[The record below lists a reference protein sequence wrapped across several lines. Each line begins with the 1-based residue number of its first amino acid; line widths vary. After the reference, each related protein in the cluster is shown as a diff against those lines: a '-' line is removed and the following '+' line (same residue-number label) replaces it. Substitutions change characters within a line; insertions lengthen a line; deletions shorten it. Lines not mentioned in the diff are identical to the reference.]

1 MLCASFIGIDKHQD
15 AEIRDLT
22 GAARDAKA
30 VWALF
35 CDTIPEIAAKL
46 LIDSNAT
53 TAAIRQALD
62 ETLGTAG
69 PNDTVILS
77 FSGHGTHDHRIVTH
91 DTAIDDLAQ
100 TTISMEEIAVR
111 FKSSKA
117 KAVLLILDC
126 CFSGGAPARVLET
139 SPISR
144 DPVFPLKELGGRGRI
159 LISAANVNEV
169 AYENPTLRHGLLTWA
184 LLDAFQK
191 AETTISLAG
200 IVDEVMARVRA
211 EAERMGVAQTPV
223 VFGYVEGGLT
233 IPPLRAGKNYFS
245 VFPEFRGIRIRG
257 AVEELVAFGLPA
269 DVLSEWGS
277 WFKGGLNELQ
287 LEAVNDYRILDG
299 QSLLVVA
306 PTSSG
311 KTFIGEMAGL
321 RAVVD
326 GRKAIFL
333 LPYKALV
340 NEKYDQFSLM
350 YGQRLG
356 VRVIRCTGDRVDAA
370 SAFVRGK
377 YDLALLTYE
386 MFLGLAVSNP
396 AVLNQLGLVVVD
408 EAQFIADP
416 RRGISVEL
424 LMTYLLA
431 AREKGISPQL
441 IALSAVIGNI
451 NHFDDWLRC
460 KSLVTDQRPVPL
472 VEGVLD
478 RSGTLQY
485 LDTTGVVKTKQLLL
499 SGAVRQRKEKP
510 GSQDVI
516 VPLVK
521 ALLQQNAREQ
531 VIIFRNRRGPAEGCA
546 AYLADELG
554 LPPANEALAALPAH
568 DLSNSSTRLRRCLA
582 GGTAFHNTNLF
593 PEEKEVVERAFRD
606 PNGNVKVLAA
616 TTTVAAGINTP
627 ASTVILA
634 EQEFVGEDGR
644 SFTVAEYKNMA
655 GRAGRLGFNEEG
667 QSIILADNSYQ
678 RETLF
683 RRYVEGGL
691 DALTSSFD
699 PQKVETWVLRLLA
712 QVGRIERQDTIRLLL
727 NTYGGYLAVKGH
739 PDWKADMEK
748 RLSNLF
754 QEMIRLGLIEEE
766 GHHVQLSLLGQVC
779 GRSALNFNS
788 VMRLIV
794 LLRGVQDSELTIEQ
808 MMALIQGLPE
818 LDDVYVPL
826 MKTRTKAGKGLAPSE
841 SGWPR
846 NAAQKYSSRIVEM
859 LQRNARDFF
868 DYYARC
874 KRALLLWEWT
884 HGLPMDSI
892 EQNYSVNMYN
902 TVGYGDVRSCAD
914 TTRFHLRAAHQIATV
929 LFVDRG
935 PSEESVEAIL
945 KQLETGLPAEALELL
960 QLPITLTRGEYLALY
975 RAGSRNPADVW
986 ALPPEVLTA
995 AVGAVRANELDKF
1008 RPKASGA
1015 GAGPGPK
1022 G

>member
-1 MLCASFIGIDKHQD
+1 MLRASFIGIDKHQD
-15 AEIRDLT
+15 PDIRDLT
-22 GAARDAKA
+22 GAARDAQA

-35 CDTIPEIAAKL
+35 SDSIPEIEAKL
-46 LIDSNAT
+46 LVDSNAT
-53 TAAIRQALD
+53 AASIRQALD
-62 ETLGTAG
+62 ATLGAAG
-69 PNDTVILS
+69 PEDTVILS

-91 DTAIDDLAQ
+91 DTAVGNLAQ
-100 TTISMEEIAVR
+100 TTISMVEIADR
-111 FKSSKA
+111 FKTSRA

-139 SPISR
+139 SAISR
-144 DPVFPLKELGGRGRI
+144 NPGFPLKDLGGKGRI

-169 AYENPTLRHGLLTWA
+169 AYESPTLRHGLLTGA

-191 AETTISLAG
+191 AETTISLPG
-200 IVDEVMARVRA
+200 FVDEVMARVRA
-211 EAERMGVAQTPV
+211 DAKRMGVEQTPV

-245 VFPEFRGIRIRG
+245 LFPEFRGIRIGG
-257 AVEELVAFGLPA
+257 AVEELVGFGLPA
-269 DVLSEWGS
+269 DVLSEWAS
-277 WFKGGLNELQ
+277 WFKQGLNSLQ
-287 LEAVNDYRILDG
+287 LQAVNECRVLDG

-326 GRKAIFL
+326 GRKAVFL

-350 YGQRLG
+350 YGQKLG
-356 VRVIRCTGDRVDAA
+356 VRVVRCTGDRVDTAG
-370 SAFVRGK
+370 AFVRGK

-416 RRGISVEL
+416 RRGITVEL
-424 LMTYLLA
+424 LLTYLLA

-451 NHFDDWLRC
+451 NSFDDWLGC

-478 RSGTLQY
+478 RSGTFQY
-485 LDTTGVVKTKQLLL
+485 LDSTGAVKTKQLLPA
-499 SGAVRQRKEKP
+499 GAVRQRKDKP

-521 ALLQQNAREQ
+521 ALIQENPKEQ

-546 AYLADELG
+546 AYLADELA
-554 LPPANEALAALPAH
+554 LPAAEAALAALPAH
-568 DLSNSSTRLRRCLA
+568 DLSNSSTRLRRCLT
-582 GGTAFHNTNLF
+582 GGTAFHSTNLF
-593 PEEKEVVERAFRD
+593 PEEKEVVERAFRN
-606 PNGNVKVLAA
+606 PNGKVKVLAA

-627 ASTVILA
+627 ASTVVLA
-634 EQEFVGEDGR
+634 EQEFVGDDGR
-644 SFTVAEYKNMA
+644 AFTVAEYKNMA
-655 GRAGRLGFNEEG
+655 GRAGRLGFNEQG
-667 QSIILADNSYQ
+667 QSIILATNGYQ

-683 RRYVEGGL
+683 RRYVQGDL
-691 DALTSSFD
+691 DSLNSSFD
-699 PQKVETWVLRLLA
+699 PQTVETWVLRLLA
-712 QVGRIERQDTIRLLL
+712 QVGRIERQGVIRLLL
-727 NTYGGYLAVKGH
+727 NTYGGYLAVRGH
-739 PDWKADMEK
+739 PDWKAHMEE
-748 RLSNLF
+748 RLTNLF
-754 QEMIRLGLIEEE
+754 QEMIGFGLIEEE
-766 GHHVQLSLLGQVC
+766 GRYVQLSLLGQVC
-779 GRSALNFNS
+779 GRSSLTFSS
-788 VMRLIV
+788 VMRLIG
-794 LLRGVQDSELTIEQ
+794 LLRGVQHSVLTVEQ

-818 LDDVYVPL
+818 LDDVYVPI
-826 MKTRTKAGKGLAPSE
+826 MKTRTKSGKRLAPSE
-841 SGWPR
+841 ASWPR
-846 NAAQKYSSRIVEM
+846 NAAHKYGSNIVEM

-884 HGLPMDSI
+884 HGVSMDSI
-892 EQNYSVNMYN
+892 EQNYSVNMYHS
-902 TVGYGDVRSCAD
+902 VGYGDVRSCAD

-929 LFVDRG
+929 LFVDKG
-935 PSEESVEAIL
+935 PSEESVEAVL
-945 KQLETGLPAEALELL
+945 RQLETGLPAEALELL
-960 QLPITLTRGEYLALY
+960 ELPITLTRGEYLALY
-975 RAGSRNPADVW
+975 RAGYRNSSDLWSQSQDV
-986 ALPPEVLTA
+986 LSV
-995 AVGAVRANELDKF
+995 AVGAVRALEIERL
-1008 RPKASGA
+1008 RPKANSA
-1015 GAGPGPK
+1015 GVGSKA
-1022 G
+1022 